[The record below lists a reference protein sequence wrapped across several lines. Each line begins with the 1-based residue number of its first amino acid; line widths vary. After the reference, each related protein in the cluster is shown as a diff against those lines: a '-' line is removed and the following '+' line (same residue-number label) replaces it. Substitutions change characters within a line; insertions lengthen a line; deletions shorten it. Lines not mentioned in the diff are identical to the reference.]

1 MDLTPPAARRILV
14 AELLAVGTELTVGE
28 TTDTNSGELARSLVA
43 HGVTISRTSSLPDD
57 LPVVVDALRT
67 ALGRADLVV
76 TTGGLGPTPDDLTRE
91 AVAAACGET
100 VVEDPATIA
109 WLEGLWARR
118 GASFPA
124 VNRKQAWVIPSAAA
138 LPNPN
143 GTAPGW
149 WVDRP
154 DGRVI
159 AVLPGPPRE
168 MRPMWAEHVLPRL
181 AARGVGADLEVR
193 TLRLHGIGESQ
204 VAELLGDELLRATN
218 PVVATYARQEAV
230 DVRISARDG
239 ERDAATLAD
248 EAEAAVVASLGDYV
262 WARGTTSWA
271 QAIDDALAARGWG
284 LASSERRTGGALV
297 TLFRGMAARRRAE
310 VDGDDEA
317 SHGLVR
323 DAAGSR
329 AERGAAAGGDA
340 GRATPADRAAAG
352 DAEHATAADRAAA
365 GERVRIA
372 AERLRL
378 AAGTEVAVALEAVPR
393 GRDLAALVA
402 VVTPDGTTVEERTVF
417 QRGAQGADRAAIAA
431 AAVLL
436 ATLRRGDA

>member
-1 MDLTPPAARRILV
+1 MDDTPQGPRRILV
-14 AELLAVGTELTVGE
+14 AELLAIGTELTVGE

-43 HGVTISRTSSLPDD
+43 NGVTVARTSALPDD
-57 LPVVVDALRT
+57 LGVVVDALRT
-67 ALGRADLVV
+67 ALARADLVV

-91 AVAAACGET
+91 AVAAVCGET
-100 VVEDPATIA
+100 VFEDPATIG

-118 GASFPA
+118 GAAFPA
-124 VNRKQAWVIPSAAA
+124 VNRKQAWLIPSATG

-154 DGRVI
+154 DGGVI

-181 AARGVGADLEVR
+181 VARGVGADLEVR
-193 TLRLHGIGESQ
+193 TLRLHGVGESQ
-204 VAELLGDELLRATN
+204 VAELLGEELLRSTN
-218 PVVATYARQEAV
+218 PIVATYARQEAV

-239 ERDAATLAD
+239 VRAATALAD
-248 EAEAAVVASLGDYV
+248 EAEAAVLASLGGYV
-262 WARGTTSWA
+262 WARGSTSWA
-271 QAIDDALAARGWG
+271 QAIDDALAARGWT
-284 LASSERRTGGALV
+284 LATSERRTGGALV

-317 SHGLVR
+317 AARREPDAIEAR
-323 DAAGSR
+323 DA
-329 AERGAAAGGDA
+329 RGAGGPPNDDRETGEDRDA
-340 GRATPADRAAAG
+340 V
-352 DAEHATAADRAAA
+352 E
-365 GERVRIA
+365 ERVGVA

-378 AAGTEVAVALEAVPR
+378 AAGTEVAVALEAVAR
-393 GRDLAALVA
+393 GRDLGAVIA
-402 VVTPDGTTVEERTVF
+402 VVTPNGTTVEERTVF

-436 ATLRRGDA
+436 ATLGRGDAVGAAARGPLQLP